1 MLIVVVAAAVLMFAA
16 AAVTQPSASSPPRG
30 DLQDVSTLTAM
41 APEGVGSWLTGAAGG
56 DEQPDPPADSSNG
69 DPGVTETIVAQS
81 PGGGLT
87 EENVR
92 MVRPDRFDIHVKD
105 ASLTGVLTMIGS
117 QGRKNIIATEG
128 VEGTVTL
135 DLYGV
140 TFEEALEALMKQTN
154 LIAEIDGDFVYV
166 YTPAQYAQ
174 LSQEEEKIVTR
185 FFRLK
190 FLRAAD
196 AATLLDPVLSPTGTI
211 ATTPTPSGQ
220 MGYAVGDM
228 LIVRDVESQFEQIEA
243 MLRELDVRPPQVLI
257 EATIL
262 QADLNEDNALGI
274 DFTALSG
281 VDFRELGTNAS
292 FDGVE
297 PSTVPAADFENG
309 MARYRTSFTSQ
320 VGSGGMDIGIIYD
333 EIAIFLKALET
344 VTDVMVLANPKLLVL
359 NKHAGEVIVG
369 REDGYLTTTFSDT
382 VATEGVEMLKT
393 GTRMTV
399 TPYVLGDGYIR
410 MDIHPED
417 SSGSVVQFSGAALP
431 QKSTTEVTSSIMV
444 RDGHTIVI
452 GGLFRESTTTGRSQ
466 VPGIGN
472 VPVLGPLFR
481 SQSDTTRRQE
491 VVILITPHVIDQGAA
506 EVVGGNMKADVERF
520 RVGVR
525 KGLLWFGRQRLANEH
540 VRWARRDLR
549 LGRKELALWN
559 LDRALAMQ
567 PRLAEAID
575 LRERLTGEAYWSSDV
590 RTRMSRFLLERIV
603 MTDMGKPV
611 ERVIPPHRPRKVED
625 MDRKAVERM
634 GIEPRIRDDWPG
646 FLDVDDLMVPR
657 DADPA
662 PSPQPDEQQEPKD
675 AKFDRNDE
683 AAIRPEPTD
692 VEVDEAEDD
701 GEGFDEF
708 GDEHAASAAD
718 QAGESWTEDL
728 LAEGFADGARDG
740 GPAGTDEEGFEDAVE
755 SPAAP
760 QAAPAPDA
768 APDAAPE
775 VEDADDEGD
784 SDRRRGP
791 FLRRLFGAAEDGFDA
806 IKPLAGIG
814 IGGQA
819 PRAETDDREASADTD
834 EAPASTRPVRL
845 EIPDVPQVMP
855 DRRVFFPGGAEGAKV
870 HKSRLERE

>member
-1 MLIVVVAAAVLMFAA
+1 MKRSSRQHRAHGMLLVVVAAAVLMFAA
-16 AAVTQPSASSPPRG
+16 AAVTQPSASSPPSEG
-30 DLQDVSTLTAM
+30 LQDVSTLTAR
-41 APEGVGSWLTGAAGG
+41 ASDGVASWLMGAGEG
-56 DEQPDPPADSSNG
+56 DDGDRPADDASAVEP
-69 DPGVTETIVAQS
+69 DVTETIVAES
-81 PGGGLT
+81 PGSELT
-87 EENVR
+87 EEHVR

-105 ASLTGVLTMIGS
+105 ASLKGVLTMIGS

-140 TFEEALEALMKQTN
+140 TFEEALQALMKQTN
-154 LIAEIDGDFVYV
+154 LVAEIDGDFVYV

-174 LSQEEEKIVTR
+174 ISEEAEEIVTR
-185 FFRLK
+185 YIRLK
-190 FLRAAD
+190 FLSAAV
-196 AATLLDPVLSPTGTI
+196 ANTLLTPVLSPIGTI
-211 ATTPTPSGQ
+211 TAPPASNN
-220 MGYAVGDM
+220 AVGDM
-228 LIVRDVESQFEQIEA
+228 LIVRDVASQFEQIEA

-281 VDFRELGTNAS
+281 IDFRELGNDTS

-297 PSTVPAADFENG
+297 PSTVPAGQFENG
-309 MARYRTSFTSQ
+309 MARYRTAFTSQ
-320 VGSGGMDIGIIYD
+320 VGSGGLEIGVIYD

-359 NKHAGEVIVG
+359 NRHAGEVMVG

-382 VATEGVEMLKT
+382 VATEGVEMLET

-399 TPYVLGDGYIR
+399 TPHVLGDGYIR

-431 QKSTTEVTSSIMV
+431 QKQTTEVTSSIMV

-466 VPGIGN
+466 VPGVGN
-472 VPVLGPLFR
+472 VPLLGTLFR

-506 EVVGGNMKADVERF
+506 EAVGADLKADAERF

-540 VRWARRDLR
+540 IRWARRDLR

-567 PRLAEAID
+567 PRLSEAIH
-575 LRERLTGEAYWSSDV
+575 LRERLTGEAYWASDV

-603 MTDMGKPV
+603 MSDMGKPV
-611 ERVIPPHRPRKVED
+611 ERVIPPHRPVNVDD
-625 MDRKAVERM
+625 MDRKAAERL
-634 GIEPRIRDDWPG
+634 GIEPRVRDDWPG
-646 FLDVDDLMVPR
+646 FLDVDDLMVPSG
-657 DADPA
+657 DPA
-662 PSPQPDEQQEPKD
+662 PGRETDVDEEPKD

-692 VEVDEAEDD
+692 VEVDEDADGEAPDEFDGLDEDD
-701 GEGFDEF
+701 PA
-708 GDEHAASAAD
+708 AASGA
-718 QAGESWTEDL
+718 SWTEEL

-740 GPAGTDEEGFEDAVE
+740 GPTGAEAGGVEEHIET
-755 SPAAP
+755 P
-760 QAAPAPDA
+760 AAPAPDA
-768 APDAAPE
+768 DETDAPQTPVVAE
-775 VEDADDEGD
+775 E
-784 SDRRRGP
+784 SDGQTGP
-791 FLRRLFGAAEDGFDA
+791 AVRMLFGGAQSGFNA
-806 IKPLAGIG
+806 IKSLVGIDAGTEDPR
-814 IGGQA
+814 A
-819 PRAETDDREASADTD
+819 PRSDESPAEAD
-834 EAPASTRPVRL
+834 EAPATTRPVRL
-845 EIPDVPQVMP
+845 ELPDVPQVMP
-855 DRRVFFPGGAEGAKV
+855 DRNVFYPGGAEGATV